1 MEYKDYYK
9 TLGIKKTADKDEIKK
24 AYRRLAR
31 KYHPDVSK
39 ASDAEARF
47 KDVSEAYDVLKD
59 KKKRTQYDQM
69 GSRSAWEQQQNQ
81 RSSYAGSP
89 GFGSGGFNQGGNSGF
104 SDFFDSFF
112 QNGQPSQANNGY
124 GQRRAS
130 APPESESATINLSLD
145 DVFNGAKKT
154 IRLPSGESLD
164 IKIPQGIE
172 EGKKIRLKG
181 KASSGGDLLLKVRL
195 NKHPDYTVESKD
207 IYLDLPLSP
216 WESALG
222 ATVTVKTLAGSIKL
236 KIPAGAYTGQK
247 MRLRGKGLP
256 GHVAGDQ
263 YVVINILT
271 PPIKTDADREL
282 YEKMEHH
289 FKWNPREA

>member
-9 TLGIKKTADKDEIKK
+9 TLGIKKTATKEEIKK
-24 AYRRLAR
+24 AYRLLAR

-39 ASDAEARF
+39 ASDAEAKF

-69 GSRSAWEQQQNQ
+69 GSRGAWEQRQNQ
-81 RSSYAGSP
+81 RSSYAGSA
-89 GFGSGGFNQGGNSGF
+89 GFGSAGFNQGGNAGF
-104 SDFFDSFF
+104 SDFFDSMFT
-112 QNGQPSQANNGY
+112 NGQPSQASRG
-124 GQRRAS
+124 A
-130 APPESESATINLSLD
+130 APPPEPQSATIRLD
-145 DVFNGAKKT
+145 LEDVFNGTKKT
-154 IRLPSGESLD
+154 IRLPSGKSLD
-164 IKIPQGIE
+164 LKIPQGIE

-181 KASSGGDLLLKVRL
+181 KASSGGDLLLKVTL
-195 NKHPDYTVESKD
+195 NKHPDFNVESKD
-207 IYLDLPLSP
+207 IYLDLLLSP
-216 WESALG
+216 WEAALG
-222 ATVTVKTLAGSIKL
+222 TTQAVKTLSGSIKL

-256 GHVAGDQ
+256 GQVAGDQ
-263 YVVINILT
+263 YVVISILT
-271 PPIKTDADREL
+271 PPVKTDADREL